1 MFLCKQNKKRNK
13 QKEIRIIIKIAKTKR
28 QKFRYG
34 HRRHVYVFEFLKFL
48 KAFYFNFLQRFNF

>member
-13 QKEIRIIIKIAKTKR
+13 QIKKKLPKSKR

-34 HRRHVYVFEFLKFL
+34 YRKHILCLSFL
-48 KAFYFNFLQRFNF
+48 NF